1 MAARIQDAVSLLI
14 HGAKSAEANG
24 FYDPLGDSYD
34 DWPVYRRRAHNAPP
48 ETTDSEGGLASPP
61 SSPQSAGATSS
72 SSRAS
77 AAGSTEVLYLYYAAD
92 ESAWVVQHVHPD
104 KGSENS
110 MFQAMSALQSGHL
123 PFERQGRR
131 YLKLHC
137 STECFPELRPEGS
150 NFIEEYE
157 YIRKKSVLSM
167 KTEVACTPTSAVEV
181 LTESM
186 HKAHLE
192 VEALKRM
199 Q

>member
-1 MAARIQDAVSLLI
+1 LLI
-14 HGAKSAEANG
+14 QGAKCAEANG

-34 DWPVYRRRAHNAPP
+34 DWPVYRRRAGAVPP
-48 ETTDSEGGLASPP
+48 EAAEAEGSASPP
-61 SSPQSAGATSS
+61 SSPSSPSSARGQSGSSSSGAGAT
-72 SSRAS
+72 
-77 AAGSTEVLYLYYAAD
+77 EDLYLYFTAD

-104 KGSENS
+104 KGNENS

-131 YLKLHC
+131 YLKLQC
-137 STECFPELRPEGS
+137 SAECFPELRPEGS
-150 NFIEEYE
+150 NGIEEYE
-157 YIRKKSVLSM
+157 YTRRKSVLSM
-167 KTEVACTPTSAVEV
+167 KTEVVCTPISTVEI

-192 VEALKRM
+192 VEALKRI

>member
-1 MAARIQDAVSLLI
+1 MRVAARIQDAVSLLI
-14 HGAKSAEANG
+14 QGSSCAEANG

-34 DWPVYRRRAHNAPP
+34 DWPVYRRRADSVPP
-48 ETTDSEGGLASPP
+48 ETTEGESISSP
-61 SSPQSAGATSS
+61 SSSPNAHSS
-72 SSRAS
+72 SSS
-77 AAGSTEVLYLYYAAD
+77 GEDLYLYFTAD
-92 ESAWVVQHVHPD
+92 ENAWVLQHVHPD

-110 MFQAMSALQSGHL
+110 IFQAMSALQSGHL

-131 YLKLHC
+131 YLKLQC

-157 YIRKKSVLSM
+157 YTQRKSVLSM
-167 KTEVACTPTSAVEV
+167 KTEVACTPISTVEV

-192 VEALKRM
+192 VEALKRI